1 MPFYLF
7 IDIAQVCFKE
17 GCLIIKTFN
26 KLKKH
31 RYPELLNSY
40 KKTLMRTVST
50 KRGSELLYLVHL
62 FVLFNHSVVM
72 LFVYNFDLDQTTF
85 CE

>member
-1 MPFYLF
+1 MPLYLF

-17 GCLIIKTFN
+17 GCLIIKRF
-26 KLKKH
+26 KKH
-31 RYPELLNSY
+31 YYPELLNSY

-50 KRGSELLYLVHL
+50 KRGSELLYLVQL
-62 FVLFNHSVVM
+62 FVLFHHSVVM
-72 LFVYNFDLDQTTF
+72 LFVYNRDLDWTTF